1 MKVALPKMS
10 KSAYYNPELY
20 KKCPDL
26 IPRDIYLAT
35 GNVKTGEDIEQEFN
49 KTFKMTFKEKAN
61 FLIKNLKGK
70 YNKCIITADAI
81 KGDAL
86 PKYTKTRKTRKKSGI
101 N

>member
-10 KSAYYNPELY
+10 KSANYNPELY

-35 GNVKTGEDIEQEFN
+35 GRVKTQEDIEREFN
-49 KTFKMTFKEKAN
+49 ETFKMTFKEKIN

-70 YNKCIITADAI
+70 I
-81 KGDAL
+81 K
-86 PKYTKTRKTRKKSGI
+86 KYVG
-101 N
+101 

>member
-20 KKCPDL
+20 KKCHDL
-26 IPRDIYLAT
+26 ITRDIYLAT

-61 FLIKNLKGK
+61 FLLEKIKGK
-70 YNKCIITADAI
+70 I
-81 KGDAL
+81 K
-86 PKYTKTRKTRKKSGI
+86 KYVG
-101 N
+101 

>member
-35 GNVKTGEDIEQEFN
+35 GRVKTQEDIEREFN
-49 KTFKMTFKEKAN
+49 ETFKMTFKEKIN

-70 YNKCIITADAI
+70 I
-81 KGDAL
+81 K
-86 PKYTKTRKTRKKSGI
+86 KYVG
-101 N
+101 

>member
-20 KKCPDL
+20 KRCPDL

-35 GNVKTGEDIEQEFN
+35 GRVKTQEDIEREFN
-49 KTFKMTFKEKAN
+49 ETFKMTFKEKIN

-70 YNKCIITADAI
+70 I
-81 KGDAL
+81 K
-86 PKYTKTRKTRKKSGI
+86 KYVG
-101 N
+101 

>member
-20 KKCPDL
+20 KRCPDL
-26 IPRDIYLAT
+26 MPRDIYLAT

-61 FLIKNLKGK
+61 FLLEKIKGK
-70 YNKCIITADAI
+70 I
-81 KGDAL
+81 K
-86 PKYTKTRKTRKKSGI
+86 KYVG
-101 N
+101 